1 MDFSVMEVRN
11 GGLNVVLSD
20 LSEWDI
26 NPGDSTKTA
35 CWYSTQRIILEKSET
50 DSFYSYVLTNLDTAT
65 PDKARA
71 RKI

>member
-1 MDFSVMEVRN
+1 MDASVMEIRN
-11 GGLNVVLSD
+11 GGLEVVLSD

-35 CWYSTQRIILEKSET
+35 CWYPTQRITLERSET
-50 DSFYSYVLTNLDTAT
+50 EGFYSYILTNLDTAT